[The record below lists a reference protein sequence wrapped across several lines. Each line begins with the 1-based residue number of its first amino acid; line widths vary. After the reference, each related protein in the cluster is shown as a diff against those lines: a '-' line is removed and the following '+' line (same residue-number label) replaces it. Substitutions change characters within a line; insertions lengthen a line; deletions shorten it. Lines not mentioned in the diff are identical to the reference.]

1 MVLTAEPSHAPAS
14 KLLFFFFFLHS
25 LSFHCATMTFGTSIL
40 GVLISAAPFKML
52 VENPSEIYNF
62 IPIYQI
68 LISQT
73 KMTEA
78 ASRSS
83 YNDQFSYKST
93 KS

>member
-1 MVLTAEPSHAPAS
+1 M
-14 KLLFFFFFLHS
+14 
-25 LSFHCATMTFGTSIL
+25 SFHYATMTFGTRIL
-40 GVLISAAPFKML
+40 GLLISAASSKVL

-78 ASRSS
+78 ASWSS
-83 YNDQFSYKST
+83 YNDQFSCKST

>member
-1 MVLTAEPSHAPAS
+1 MGMVSTAEPSCVPAS
-14 KLLFFFFFLHS
+14 KPHFFPHS
-25 LSFHCATMTFGTSIL
+25 LSFNCATMAFGTSIL
-40 GVLISAAPFKML
+40 GVVISAASFKVL
-52 VENPSEIYNF
+52 LENPSETYNF

-78 ASRSS
+78 ASWSS
-83 YNDQFSYKST
+83 YNDQFSCKST

>member
-1 MVLTAEPSHAPAS
+1 MGMVSAAEPSCAPAS
-14 KLLFFFFFLHS
+14 KLHFFLQS
-25 LSFHCATMTFGTSIL
+25 LSFHYATMTFSTSIL
-40 GVLISAAPFKML
+40 GVLISAASFKVL
-52 VENPSEIYNF
+52 VENPSEIYSF

-78 ASRSS
+78 ASWST
-83 YNDQFSYKST
+83 YNDHFSCKST